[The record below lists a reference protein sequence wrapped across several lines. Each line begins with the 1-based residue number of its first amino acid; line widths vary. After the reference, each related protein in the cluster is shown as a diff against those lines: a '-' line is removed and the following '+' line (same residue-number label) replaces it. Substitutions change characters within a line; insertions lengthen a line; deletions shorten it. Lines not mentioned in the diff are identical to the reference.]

1 MVNVAP
7 YQLDS
12 SVADMLVEVVGAENA
27 LRTQEE
33 RDTYRDPFWNQQD
46 RSYDSSLVLF
56 PRTTEEVQAVVRIA
70 NEHEVPLW
78 TSSQGRNNGYGGPS
92 PRVRGSVLVSLREMN
107 KVLEINAELA
117 YAVVEPGVSWFE
129 LREALDNAGHE
140 DLFFSVPD
148 LGWGSVIGNSLDN
161 GMTYG
166 PYGSDFQKICG
177 FEVVLADG
185 ELLRT
190 GLGAQ
195 PGNDSWHIY
204 NRGYG
209 PVLDQMFIQS
219 NFGIITRA
227 GIWLMRRPE
236 AYAPL
241 FLTIPRHEQLAQAI
255 DIFRELRLDGV
266 VRGVP
271 SIQNL
276 VTMSAQFDE
285 TREMYLRASPAMSDA
300 ELNEIADRSGLG
312 RWGARTALW
321 GDRKVVEFH
330 LERIRKAWSA
340 IEGGE
345 VRSNRIYAHDEWDEI
360 TTFVDKVQAGIPNM
374 DIIQAT
380 PDNVGHIA
388 FAPVLPLSGGRV
400 VEAVE
405 FIRDLMVDEVG
416 LNHVCALYFP
426 NERTCVAVNSITF
439 DVTDEEL
446 FKTSYN
452 TMKQLVVE
460 AGKRGYT
467 EYRAHVDLMDL
478 VSDQLS
484 YNDFA
489 YRKFVEKIKDAVD
502 PKGIL
507 AAGRHGV
514 WPSSARQAADEAT
527 ESA

>member
-1 MVNVAP
+1 MVNAAP
-7 YQLDS
+7 YQLDPQIADLL
-12 SVADMLVEVVGAENA
+12 VAVVGDEHA
-27 LRTQEE
+27 LRSQEE
-33 RDTYRDPFWNQQD
+33 RDNYRDPFWNIED
-46 RSYDSSLVLF
+46 RTYDSSLVLF
-56 PRTTEEVQAVVRIA
+56 PHSTEQIQAIVRIA
-70 NEHEVPLW
+70 NEHGVPLW

-92 PRVRGSVLVSLREMN
+92 PRVRGSVLISLREMN
-107 KVLEINAELA
+107 RVLEINEELA

-129 LREALDNAGHE
+129 LREALDRAGHE
-140 DLFFSVPD
+140 DLWFSIPD

-161 GMTYG
+161 GMTYA

-177 FEVVLADG
+177 LEVVLADG
-185 ELLRT
+185 EILRT

-195 PGNDSWHIY
+195 PGNDSWHLY
-204 NRGYG
+204 TRGYG
-209 PVLDQMFIQS
+209 PVLDQLFFQS
-219 NFGIITRA
+219 NYGIVTRA

-236 AYAPL
+236 AFAPL

-285 TREMYLRASPAMSDA
+285 TRDMYLRADAAMSD
-300 ELNEIADRSGLG
+300 EKLNELGDSTGLG

-321 GDRKVVEFH
+321 GDRVVVDHH
-330 LERIRKAWSA
+330 LERIRTAWEA
-340 IEGGE
+340 IEGGR
-345 VRSNRIYAHDEWDEI
+345 VISDRIFARDEWGEI
-360 TTFVDKVQAGIPNM
+360 TKFVDKVQAGIPNM

-380 PDNVGHIA
+380 PANVGHIA
-388 FAPVLPLSGGRV
+388 FAPVLPLKGDTV
-400 VEAVE
+400 VESIDM
-405 FIRDLMVDEVG
+405 IRDVIVDAVG

-426 NERTCVAVNSITF
+426 NDRTCVAVNSITF

-446 FKTSYN
+446 FRNSYT
-452 TMKQLVVE
+452 TMKKLVVE
-460 AGKRGYT
+460 AGKRGFT

-484 YNDFA
+484 FNDHA
-489 YRKFVEKIKDAVD
+489 YRRFVEKIKDAVD

-514 WPSSARQAADEAT
+514 WPGSYRA
-527 ESA
+527 